1 MQLHTLDQLQARLDT
16 MLERLQQLKDEKA
29 QLVNRNLELEAQL
42 QETQQRIES
51 LPSTDHI
58 EALERENGELRT
70 RQDDIK
76 NRVESMLT
84 RLEAVQ

>member
-29 QLVNRNLELEAQL
+29 QLTNRNLELEAQL
-42 QETQQRIES
+42 QETQQHLET
-51 LPSTDHI
+51 LPSTDHF

-76 NRVESMLT
+76 IRVESMLT
-84 RLEAVQ
+84 RLESVQ

>member
-1 MQLHTLDQLQARLDT
+1 MQLHMLDQLQARLDT
-16 MLERLQQLKDEKA
+16 VLERLQQLNDEKA
-29 QLVNRNLELEAQL
+29 QLVNRNLELEVQL
-42 QETQQRIES
+42 QEAQQRMDS

-76 NRVESMLT
+76 IRVESMLT